1 MIKLDYTLDSPQ
13 ERNELVKKILEENP
27 EPTDRYKEILADY
40 LVLCMEKQERKQK
53 KILTDNRLVTINSH
67 ETSFEGLVS
76 QLENGENGLY
86 NLIKEDKQQILKPK
100 TSITKGDLEKYPELR
115 QVREAIHLLEKQLIE
130 KAGTKE
136 AYIIKRAIIDLRKD
150 QYLIKNAYTKPINLK
165 KTIQTKH
172 YMEIPDLTHK
182 LNSNNYPIYEGV
194 SLLNPKVCSFI
205 LCNYSKLKQD
215 SWDNLKSDL
224 WHLMEDFDILC
235 EKTFKN
241 YPLYDRLI
249 QYKIDGLQ
257 NSVIQ
262 NELDIEFGV
271 RYSLEYISSLWRK
284 KLPKMLASQA
294 ESDWLNNYYLNK
306 EYGKYKKCSRCGQI
320 KLAHNKYFSRNDTSK
335 DGWYSICKE
344 CRNKKVK
351 NK

>member
-1 MIKLDYTLDSPQ
+1 
-13 ERNELVKKILEENP
+13 
-27 EPTDRYKEILADY
+27 
-40 LVLCMEKQERKQK
+40 
-53 KILTDNRLVTINSH
+53 
-67 ETSFEGLVS
+67 
-76 QLENGENGLY
+76 
-86 NLIKEDKQQILKPK
+86 
-100 TSITKGDLEKYPELR
+100 
-115 QVREAIHLLEKQLIE
+115 
-130 KAGTKE
+130 
-136 AYIIKRAIIDLRKD
+136 
-150 QYLIKNAYTKPINLK
+150 
-165 KTIQTKH
+165 
-172 YMEIPDLTHK
+172 MEIPDLTHK

-351 NK
+351 SK